1 MADAVPKEKPRILIA
16 DDQADVR
23 EALRLLL
30 KSEGYAADLVDSPG
44 QVLAAVREKKY
55 AALLF
60 DLNYTRDTT
69 SGREGMDALP
79 EILAVDRDLPVV
91 VMTAWGSIDLA
102 VDAMRR
108 GARDFIEKPW
118 DNDRLLATLKTQVQ
132 FRDVLIQHAPAAKPT
147 PPSITETSIDR
158 AREVAKLKHETSQL
172 RIELEGAASY
182 IRAMLPQPLTEPF
195 RVDWRFVPFSAVG
208 GDAFGY
214 HWIDDDHFALYILD
228 VCGHGVPAAL
238 LSSTALKVLRAHAL
252 PAVDFRDPGMVLT
265 ALNNA
270 FLMRDQNNFYFTIWY
285 GVWQRRTR
293 ELRYSCAG
301 HPPAVLIESANPLT
315 PVPVGVPGLVLGARA
330 GKRYETHSH
339 QIAENAELY
348 LLTDGI
354 YEIRQPGGDMW
365 QFEDFMECVATH
377 APRAEDTLDRL
388 LERVRAVR
396 GEDALDD
403 DVSLVRFSW

>member
-1 MADAVPKEKPRILIA
+1 MVADKPRILIA
-16 DDQADVR
+16 DDQSDVR

-30 KSEGYAADLVDSPG
+30 KSEGFAADLVDSP
-44 QVLAAVREKKY
+44 AAVVKAVQEKSY

-79 EILAVDRDLPVV
+79 QILAADRNLPII

-118 DNDRLLATLKTQVQ
+118 DNDRLVATVRTQIE
-132 FRDVLIQHAPAAKPT
+132 FRDVLRTPLPAAPAAAT
-147 PPSITETSIDR
+147 SITESAVLR
-158 AREVAKLKHETSQL
+158 ADEMKRLKEESTAL
-172 RIELEGAASY
+172 RVELQGAANY
-182 IRAMLPQPLTEPF
+182 IRAMLPEPVTEPVQ
-195 RVDWRFVPFSAVG
+195 VDWRFLPFSAVG

-214 HWIDDDHFALYILD
+214 HWIDEDHFALYILD

-238 LSSTALKVLRAHAL
+238 LSASALKVLRAHAL
-252 PAVDFRDPGMVLT
+252 PTVDFRDPGMVLS

-270 FLMRDQNNFYFTIWY
+270 FLMRDQNNLYFTIWY

-301 HPPAVLIESANPLT
+301 HPPAVLLT
-315 PVPVGVPGLVLGARA
+315 SSGTRCAEPIGVPGLVLGARA
-330 GKRYETHSH
+330 GKRYETHSRTLD
-339 QIAENAELY
+339 AGSALY

-354 YEIRQPGGDMW
+354 YEVRQPDGNMW
-365 QFEDFMECVATH
+365 QFEDFMECVKNFDVPGGT
-377 APRAEDTLDRL
+377 PLDRL
-388 LERVRAVR
+388 LEHVRGVR
-396 GEDALDD
+396 GEEPLDD
-403 DVSLVRFSW
+403 DVSLVRFAL